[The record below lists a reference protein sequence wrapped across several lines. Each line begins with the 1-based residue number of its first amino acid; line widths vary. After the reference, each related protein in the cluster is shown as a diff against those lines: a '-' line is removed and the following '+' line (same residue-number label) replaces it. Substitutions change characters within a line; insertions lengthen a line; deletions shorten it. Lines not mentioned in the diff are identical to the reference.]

1 MFRQN
6 RVAGIA
12 ALVVLVVVLGSLGYY
27 ALFQGQESFLKCV
40 YMTVISLTTVG
51 YGEVIDVSSRPL
63 AIIYTMVLIISGMGI
78 LVYAASSLTAFIVE
92 GQFTG
97 LLRRKRMQNQINK
110 LSGHC
115 IVCGAGETGLRVV
128 EELLKNLNRVV
139 AVDVDPQRLS
149 LLETVAD
156 AAEHRGHGDGGGLF
170 FLNGDATDDQV
181 LDNAGITKASGLV
194 AALPSDKEN
203 LYITM
208 SARMLNPTLRIV
220 SKYVDIGI
228 EPKLRKA
235 GANSVVSPTLIGG
248 LRIAS
253 EMIRPSAVDFLDKM
267 IRSARG
273 TLRIEEIAV
282 REDSKLAGKK
292 LGEYDLPKKYD
303 LMVLA
308 LERTRG
314 ATMEFNP
321 DPETSLEPGMILVV
335 MGEVRDIKRARQ
347 S

>member
-1 MFRQN
+1 
-6 RVAGIA
+6 
-12 ALVVLVVVLGSLGYY
+12 
-27 ALFQGQESFLKCV
+27 
-40 YMTVISLTTVG
+40 MTVISLTTVG
-51 YGEVIDVSSRPL
+51 YGEVIDVSSRPP
-63 AIIYTMVLIISGMGI
+63 AIIYTMVLILSGMGV

-92 GQFTG
+92 GHFTG
-97 LLRRKRMQNQINK
+97 LLRRKHMQNQINK

-115 IVCGAGETGLRVV
+115 IVCGAGETGIRVID
-128 EELLKNLNRVV
+128 ELIKNLSQVV
-139 AVDVDPQRLS
+139 AVDINPQRMS
-149 LLETVAD
+149 LLENIAGSGERR
-156 AAEHRGHGDGGGLF
+156 AKSGDGGLF

-181 LDNAGITKASGLV
+181 LESAGITKAAGLV

-208 SARMLNPTLRIV
+208 SARMLNPTVRIV
-220 SKYVDIGI
+220 SKFVDIGI

-273 TLRIEEIAV
+273 TLRIEEVPIKQ
-282 REDSKLAGKK
+282 DSRLAGKK
-292 LGEYDLPKKYD
+292 LGECNLPQKYN

-308 LERTRG
+308 VEPTRG
-314 ATMEFNP
+314 APMEFNP
-321 DPETSLEPGMILVV
+321 DQEVTLDPGMILVV
-335 MGEVRDIKRARQ
+335 MGEVHDIKRAREI
-347 S
+347 